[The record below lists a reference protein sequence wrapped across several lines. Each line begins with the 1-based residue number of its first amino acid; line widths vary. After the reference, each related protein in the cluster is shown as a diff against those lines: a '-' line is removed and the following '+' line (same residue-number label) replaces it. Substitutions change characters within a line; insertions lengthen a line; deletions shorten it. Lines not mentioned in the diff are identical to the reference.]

1 MSNFDESTSNSVPLS
16 HGDAAQ
22 ACGMALERLLAIA
35 RQNVDRQQIRRA
47 VGEAL
52 RAWPGPPDFQW
63 WAWLVEA
70 GASLGLQLRP
80 IDLTADQLSS
90 LVLHGDAIV
99 LGPND
104 SRGWLLLESSSDKVE
119 ITSLRG
125 EATGHTHAR
134 RNLPKH
140 LGLDGSSAL
149 RCVVLEPVMQHLPSA
164 HDGKKPW
171 TRLIQLMR
179 PERTEIWM
187 LVVFSLFVGLLN
199 LATPIAVEALV
210 NTVAFGRFLQPVLVL
225 SLILFVFLAFAA
237 TIRALQVVVAEV
249 IQRRLFVR
257 VARDL
262 GRRLPRVQQEAFDH
276 EYGPELANRFFDVI
290 TIQKTV
296 PTLLLDG
303 LTVILSTAIGMA
315 VLAFYHPWL
324 LGFDLV
330 LLVLMAI
337 AVFGLGRGAIR
348 TSILESKKKYKVAAW
363 LEELARCPTAFRL
376 DGGQE
381 FAADRTDQLVANYLE
396 ARRSHFRI
404 LMRQVIF
411 SLGLQAIAST
421 ALLGLG
427 GWLVITGQL
436 TLGQL
441 VAAELIVAIIVGA
454 FAKLGKQLE
463 SMYDVM
469 ASVDKLGH
477 LADLPLERPSGLLH
491 HPQSGPAAVTLESI
505 TYRHAPES
513 DDHHGSDHTAADAS
527 HDVHEHTSLDSLTI
541 KIAPGQRVLVKGPSG
556 SGKSTLADLLFGLR
570 LPHAGQVRIDQI
582 APREFRPDILRRHV
596 ALARSGDFFEG
607 TIAENIHL
615 ERPAISPV
623 EVRRALES
631 VGLLDELEKFELGV
645 DTHLSASGGP
655 LTSGQLKRLVLAR
668 AIAGNPRLLVVDGV
682 LDSLSER
689 ELQHCLRVLG
699 DRQSSWTLVV
709 MTSRDELSAE
719 WDQVVELEE
728 SH

>member
-1 MSNFDESTSNSVPLS
+1 
-16 HGDAAQ
+16 
-22 ACGMALERLLAIA
+22 MALERLLTIA
-35 RQNVDRQQIRRA
+35 RQNVDRQQVRRA
-47 VGEAL
+47 VSEAM

-63 WAWLVEA
+63 WPWLVEA
-70 GASLGLQLRP
+70 GASLGIRLRP
-80 IDLTADQLSS
+80 IDLTARQLSE

-104 SRGWLLLESSSDKVE
+104 SRGWLLLQSSSDKVE

-125 EATGHTHAR
+125 EATSQSVAR
-134 RNLPKH
+134 RSLPKH
-140 LGLDGSSAL
+140 LELAPSAEL
-149 RCVVLEPVMQHLPSA
+149 RCVVLEPVMQDIPGS
-164 HDGKKPW
+164 HDAKRPW

-179 PERTEIWM
+179 PEWSEIWM
-187 LVVFSLFVGLLN
+187 LIVFSLFVGFLN

-210 NTVAFGRFLQPVLVL
+210 NTVAFGRFLQPVIVL
-225 SLILFVFLAFAA
+225 SLMLFVFLAFAA
-237 TIRALQVVVAEV
+237 TLRGLQVIVAEV

-324 LGFDLV
+324 LGFDVV

-337 AVFGLGRGAIR
+337 AVFGVGRGAIR
-348 TSILESKKKYKVAAW
+348 TSIVESKKKYKVAAW

-376 DGGQE
+376 DGGPE

-396 ARRSHFRI
+396 ARRAHFRI
-404 LMRQVIF
+404 LMRQVAF
-411 SLGLQAIAST
+411 SLGIQAIAST
-421 ALLGLG
+421 ILLGLG

-477 LADLPLERPSGLLH
+477 LADLPLERGSGLLH

-505 TYRHAPES
+505 TYRHAPAS
-513 DDHHGSDHTAADAS
+513 DHHHAGDAAHHAS
-527 HDVHEHTSLDSLTI
+527 HDVHEHTSLDSLTLS
-541 KIAPGQRVLVKGPSG
+541 IAPGQCVLVKGPSG

-570 LPHAGQVRIDQI
+570 LPHSGHVRIDQV

-596 ALARSGDFFEG
+596 ALARTGDFFEG

-615 ERPAISPV
+615 ERPSISPI
-623 EVRRALES
+623 EIRRALVE
-631 VGLLDELEKFELGV
+631 VGMLDELEKFETGV
-645 DTHLSASGGP
+645 DTHVSAGGGP
-655 LTSGQLKRLVLAR
+655 LTQGQLNRLVLAR
-668 AIAGNPRLLVVDGV
+668 AIAGKPRLLVVDAL
-682 LDSLSER
+682 LDSLADSD
-689 ELQHCLRVLG
+689 LIHCIRTLT
-699 DRQSSWTLVV
+699 DRQAPWTLVV
-709 MTSRDELSAE
+709 LTSRDMLPGN
-719 WDQVVELEE
+719 WDQVIHLEG